1 LDNLFSTDLS
11 IEVVV
16 TIGISSFLVGI
27 LGGFVGLALGTIRLP
42 IIILLGIDPRIA
54 AGTNIIT
61 STISSF
67 FGTVRHIQEKNV
79 NKQIILFM
87 GIPAVFGALLGGYL
101 APYVPVNLLLFSA
114 GLLVFWQGIEFVI
127 LARSQGTQMRDAFGV
142 DLENSKGI
150 FTRNRVMA
158 ESGVGLSI
166 GLVGGAVGLIL
177 GSIRLPA
184 IIRILK
190 IDPRIA
196 AGSNLF
202 IGFFMGIAGL
212 VGHAFH
218 GHVDYFLIIIMGTGA
233 AIGSYIGANYTKK
246 VSINTFLLIL
256 GIVLSVVGLILASRP
271 LIT

>member
-1 LDNLFSTDLS
+1 MDNLFSTDLS
-11 IEVVV
+11 ISIII
-16 TIGISSFLVGI
+16 TIGLSSFLVGI

-114 GLLVFWQGIEFVI
+114 GLLVFWQGIEFII

-150 FTRNRVMA
+150 FL
-158 ESGVGLSI
+158 GLSN
-166 GLVGGAVGLIL
+166 GLIKYAL
-177 GSIRLPA
+177 FVG
-184 IIRILK
+184 
-190 IDPRIA
+190 IDTT
-196 AGSNLF
+196 SLF
-202 IGFFMGIAGL
+202 G
-212 VGHAFH
+212 
-218 GHVDYFLIIIMGTGA
+218 
-233 AIGSYIGANYTKK
+233 
-246 VSINTFLLIL
+246 
-256 GIVLSVVGLILASRP
+256 R
-271 LIT
+271 